1 MNRKKPASKKQSCCE
16 LTPSE
21 SKTLGAIFKAILEFG
36 RAPTIEEL
44 GLSLKKSDNETARVL
59 DKLEKKDLLVRREG
73 TQEIVSIYPLSLAPT
88 KHKILL
94 EDGKKLFA
102 MCAVDAL
109 GVPNMFNRIVKIV
122 SRCEWCKQKITIEI
136 KNGEVLKKS
145 HPHILIWSPK
155 REETPAAETC
165 CPMVN
170 FFCSK
175 EHLKEWE
182 DRNPD
187 LLKKGYSVLLE
198 QAYPRI
204 KECWKRYGEMI
215 GVRGKKS

>member
-1 MNRKKPASKKQSCCE
+1 MNRKRPASKKQSCCE

-21 SKTLGAIFKAILEFG
+21 SKTLGVIFKAILKFRRG
-36 RAPTIEEL
+36 PTIEEL
-44 GLSLKKSDNETARVL
+44 ELSLEKSANGTIRVL
-59 DKLEKKDLLVRREG
+59 GKLEEKDLLQRRKG

-109 GVPNMFNRIVKIV
+109 GVPNMFNRNVKII
-122 SRCEWCKQKITIEI
+122 SRCEWCKRKITIEI
-136 KNGEVLKKS
+136 KNGEVVEKS
-145 HPHILIWSPK
+145 HPHIPIWSPK

-170 FFCSK
+170 FLCSK

-182 DRNPD
+182 DNNPD
-187 LLKKGYSVLLE
+187 LSKKGKSVLLE

-204 KECWKRYGEMI
+204 KECWKRYGEEI
-215 GVRGKKS
+215 GVR